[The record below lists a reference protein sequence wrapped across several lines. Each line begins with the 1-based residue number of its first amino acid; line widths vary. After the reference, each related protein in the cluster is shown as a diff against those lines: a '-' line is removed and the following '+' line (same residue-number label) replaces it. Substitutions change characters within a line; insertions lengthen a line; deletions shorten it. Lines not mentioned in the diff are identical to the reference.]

1 MRRRTPAP
9 YVTAAAAGNNPCVN
23 GARQRLRTFITAIAA
38 AVGAVALV
46 GASVATAAPTIG
58 WRLVEARP
66 HDPTAFTQG
75 LVRFGDLL
83 IETTGACCPGG
94 TVESTVRK
102 VDPRSG
108 RVLDRRVIPLP
119 LWAEGVTVFRGTAW
133 HLTFYDGVAFS
144 FSPTTLAPAS
154 RVTYPFQG
162 WGLTVQG
169 GRLLASDGTPR
180 LRWLRTPDLR
190 VTKSVVVRD
199 AGRPVSGINELEML
213 GGVLWANVWPSEDI
227 ALIDPASGRVRAW
240 LDLSSLRKRVQEDV
254 DVLNGIARDP
264 VTGHVAVT
272 GKFWNRL
279 FVIRLAEPVPP
290 ATR

>member
-9 YVTAAAAGNNPCVN
+9 YVTATAAGNNPCVN

-38 AVGAVALV
+38 AVAAFALV

-58 WRLVEARP
+58 WRLVEVRP
-66 HDPTAFTQG
+66 HEPTAFTQG

-119 LWAEGVTVFRGTAW
+119 LWAEGVTLFRGTAW

-144 FSPTTLAPAS
+144 FSPSTLAPTS
-154 RVTYPFQG
+154 RVPYPFQG

-169 GRLLASDGTPR
+169 GSLLASDGTPR

-240 LDLSSLRKRVQEDV
+240 LDLSSLRNRVQEDV

-279 FVIRLAEPVPP
+279 FVIRLTEPVPP